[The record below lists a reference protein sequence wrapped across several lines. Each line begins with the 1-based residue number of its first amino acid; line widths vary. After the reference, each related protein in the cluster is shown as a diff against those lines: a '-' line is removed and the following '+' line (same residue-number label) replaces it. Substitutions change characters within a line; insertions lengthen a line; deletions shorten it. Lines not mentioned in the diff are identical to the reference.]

1 MPQKIWEPG
10 PALHRPRAPLPSGC
24 LSKSLSMFFHEL
36 VNMGISL
43 STLSHS
49 CRLITFR
56 EAVVGTSDLQPVGQK
71 DNLALKLASK

>member
-1 MPQKIWEPG
+1 
-10 PALHRPRAPLPSGC
+10 
-24 LSKSLSMFFHEL
+24 MFFHEL

-49 CRLITFR
+49 YRLITFR
-56 EAVVGTSDLQPVGQK
+56 EAVFGTSDLQPVGQK